1 MSGTNFPQG
10 RVLGPNGDFTQPWR
24 MFFQNV
30 YLATGGA
37 GSAPLVLADTTV
49 NGHPLSSNVVVT
61 RSDIGLSNVSNDA
74 QTKASIVPNTTP
86 SAAQLL
92 VGNAGGTAYAPV
104 SSSGDVTV
112 SSLGVFTISAKAVTY
127 AKIQDV
133 SASVLLGRGAG
144 GGAGSPQEIALGT
157 GLAMTGTTL
166 SVSGVGSV
174 SSVSVVSAN
183 GFAGTVAT
191 PSTTPAI
198 TLTTSA
204 SGVLK
209 GSGGSI
215 VAAVS
220 GTDYVA
226 PTSTDLI
233 VANVT
238 LGAPGTSLSS
248 GAFST
253 YKNLRVRIYLPGY
266 AGSDTA
272 SLQFNGAAG
281 TAYRYRWWTMPAG
294 SVVAAAGLT
303 AASTDR
309 IKIAAANTTNARVV
323 ECIVSNDPNVT
334 EKLVKFVGSLFGTG
348 SAGTQATED
357 GGNGAWISG
366 AATQITSISLVST
379 SNMLAGTQIT
389 VFGWN

>member
-74 QTKASIVPNTTP
+74 QTKASIVPNTAP

-112 SSLGVFTISAKAVTY
+112 SSLGVFTISAKAVAY
-127 AKIQDV
+127 AKMQDV

-157 GLAMTGTTL
+157 GLVMTGTTL

-272 SLQFNGAAG
+272 SLQFNGTAG